1 MSLEGYID
9 GNPNDPGRV
18 CGALLCDMC
27 NQHGD
32 CVHDALTKNITCLCT
47 EGYTG
52 SFCEVAPSNAPLIL
66 LILLALL
73 FLLLTLCC
81 LLYLCTKCHCFK
93 RYREPL
99 MAYRNGV
106 FPWTT
111 LDHSTSSDSGAD
123 FSAMSAAGDLY
134 NHELGI
140 PRAKLKSSSS
150 SRNMM
155 DSSAEIAQAAHLTSY
170 LDDGLRIPRPHL
182 NDTSSLGS
190 GSSEYTIR
198 EEIERRVITD
208 ITTTE
213 VKTTTEECEE
223 EEQSSSAAYES
234 EFQTYRGGE
243 NEVVQSETKTTASN
257 ANAQAFNSTSNVS
270 HLVGFG
276 VH

>member
-1 MSLEGYID
+1 
-9 GNPNDPGRV
+9 
-18 CGALLCDMC
+18 
-27 NQHGD
+27 
-32 CVHDALTKNITCLCT
+32 
-47 EGYTG
+47 
-52 SFCEVAPSNAPLIL
+52 
-66 LILLALL
+66 
-73 FLLLTLCC
+73 
-81 LLYLCTKCHCFK
+81 
-93 RYREPL
+93 

-140 PRAKLKSSSS
+140 PRAKLKSSNS

-155 DSSAEIAQAAHLTSY
+155 DSSAVDAQAAHLTSY

-182 NDTSSLGS
+182 NGGDTSSLGS

-213 VKTTTEECEE
+213 VKTTTEELEE
-223 EEQSSSAAYES
+223 HEQSSSAEYES
-234 EFQTYRGGE
+234 ETYRGGE
-243 NEVVQSETKTTASN
+243 NEVVQSETVAKTAASSSN
-257 ANAQAFNSTSNVS
+257 ANTQAFSSSHAQSSSSNVS
-270 HLVGFG
+270 FHRY
-276 VH
+276 

>member
-1 MSLEGYID
+1 
-9 GNPNDPGRV
+9 
-18 CGALLCDMC
+18 
-27 NQHGD
+27 
-32 CVHDALTKNITCLCT
+32 
-47 EGYTG
+47 
-52 SFCEVAPSNAPLIL
+52 
-66 LILLALL
+66 
-73 FLLLTLCC
+73 
-81 LLYLCTKCHCFK
+81 
-93 RYREPL
+93 
-99 MAYRNGV
+99 MAYRNGI

-140 PRAKLKSSSS
+140 PRAKLKSSGS

-155 DSSAEIAQAAHLTSY
+155 DSAAEVQAAHLTSY
-170 LDDGLRIPRPHL
+170 LDEGLRIPRPHL

-213 VKTTTEECEE
+213 VKTTTEEVEE
-223 EEQSSSAAYES
+223 SESAEYES

-243 NEVVQSETKTTASN
+243 NEIVQSESVTKNAASSEN
-257 ANAQAFNSTSNVS
+257 ANAQIYKSTSSNVLFS
-270 HLVGFG
+270 VPIFILFHF
-276 VH
+276 